1 MGSKKSFY
9 RTLKFYIGNSLKQL
23 ATNIRKNIL
32 HIANLAGSPHIGSAL
47 SCVDIL
53 TTLYF
58 DTLNLEDYENRDL
71 FILSKAHSAMTLYAT
86 LHEKGLLTK
95 EEMEGYYQNG
105 GTLPAHTDR
114 LTNPY
119 IEISA
124 GSLGH
129 GLPIATGIAHAL
141 KLKNSEAQ
149 VYVLMGDGESQEGSV
164 WEAAMLAPHLELNN
178 LTVFID
184 RNNLQGYGRASEILS
199 YEPIDKKFEAFNW
212 EVLRIDGHDHVAIKE
227 AIDLKTNKPKMIIC
241 DTIKGKGV
249 DFMEDKL
256 IWHYYVVTDEIKQK
270 ALKAL
275 EESTSEK

>member
-1 MGSKKSFY
+1 M
-9 RTLKFYIGNSLKQL
+9 KQI

-32 HIANLAGSPHIGSAL
+32 HIANLAGSPHVGSAL
-47 SCVDIL
+47 SCSDIL
-53 TTLYF
+53 ATLYF
-58 DTLNLEDYENRDL
+58 NILNLQDYENRDL
-71 FILSKAHSAMTLYAT
+71 FILSKAHSAMALYAT
-86 LHEKGLLTK
+86 LHEKGLLSRDDL
-95 EEMEGYYQNG
+95 EGYYQNG

-129 GLPIATGIAHAL
+129 GLPIATGMAHAL
-141 KLKNSEAQ
+141 KLRKSDRN

-164 WEAAMLAPHLELNN
+164 WEAAMLAPKLELNN
-178 LTVFID
+178 LIVFID

-212 EVLRIDGHDHVAIKE
+212 KVLRIDGHDDKAIKE
-227 AIDLKTNKPKMIIC
+227 AVDFKTAKPKMIIC

-249 DFMEDKL
+249 SFMEDEL
-256 IWHYYVVTDEIKQK
+256 IWHYFVVTDEIKEK
-270 ALKAL
+270 AVAEL
-275 EESTSEK
+275 EGSLNEK

>member
-1 MGSKKSFY
+1 V
-9 RTLKFYIGNSLKQL
+9 KQI

-47 SCVDIL
+47 SCTDIL

-58 DTLNLEDYENRDL
+58 DILNLEDYENRDL
-71 FILSKAHSAMTLYAT
+71 FILSKAHSAMALYAT
-86 LHEKGLLTK
+86 LYEKGLLSK
-95 EEMEGYYQNG
+95 DDMEGYYQNN
-105 GTLPAHTDR
+105 GTLPAHTDKS
-114 LTNPY
+114 TNPY
-119 IEISA
+119 IEISS

-141 KLKNSEAQ
+141 KLKKSARQ

-164 WEAAMLAPHLELNN
+164 WEAAMLAPHLNLNN

-184 RNNLQGYGRASEILS
+184 RNDLQGYGRASEILS

-212 EVLRIDGHDHVAIKE
+212 EVLRINGHDFTAINK
-227 AIDLKTNKPKMIIC
+227 AVNLKTNKPKMIIC

-249 DFMEDKL
+249 SFMEDEL
-256 IWHYYVVTDEIKQK
+256 IWHYYIVTDEIKQK
-270 ALKAL
+270 AINELENAL
-275 EESTSEK
+275 NEK